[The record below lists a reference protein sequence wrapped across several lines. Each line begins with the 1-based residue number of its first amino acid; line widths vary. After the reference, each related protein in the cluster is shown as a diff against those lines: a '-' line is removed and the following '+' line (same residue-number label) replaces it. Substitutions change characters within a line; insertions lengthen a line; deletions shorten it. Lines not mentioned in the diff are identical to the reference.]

1 MLRIA
6 KHGNRAQTSF
16 SGSADVL
23 EAIQPRGPRLD
34 RVTAETLSEI
44 YDKTNY
50 AFLFAPN
57 FHQGMRFAAPV
68 RKQLGLRTI
77 FNLLGPLAN
86 PVEGRALEARVVGV
100 ANQQLGPVFAEAL
113 RLSGVKK
120 ALVVCGREDL
130 DEISCAGETQCWRL
144 ESAESESSTSAP
156 APAGAA
162 EDEGST
168 SDEECN
174 DVTKTKTKTKISH
187 FTLHPTR
194 DFGLPIHPLSTVGGG
209 KRPAENAEILMQIL
223 RNERPRDDPI
233 LDFVLLN
240 VAALLVVAGV
250 AASWREGV
258 EKGRWCIESGRA
270 LENLE
275 RFVEL
280 SWTVTV

>member
-23 EAIQPRGPRLD
+23 EALQPRGPRLA
-34 RVTAETLSEI
+34 RVTAENLPEI
-44 YDKTNY
+44 YGRTNY

-86 PVEGRALEARVVGV
+86 PVEGKALEARVVGV

-120 ALVVCGREDL
+120 ALVVCGCEDL
-130 DEISCAGETQCWRL
+130 DEISCAGETSCWRL
-144 ESAESESSTSAP
+144 DSADSSAT
-156 APAGAA
+156 A
-162 EDEGST
+162 EGEDDST
-168 SDEECN
+168 SDEEKAN
-174 DVTKTKTKTKISH
+174 VSTITISH

-194 DFGLPIHPLSTVGGG
+194 DFGLPTHPLSAVGGG

-223 RNERPRDDPI
+223 RNERPPEDPI

-240 VAALLVVAGV
+240 VAALLVVAGIAV
-250 AASWREGV
+250 SWKEGI
-258 EKGRWCIESGRA
+258 EKGRWCIESGKA

-275 RFVEL
+275 KFIEV
-280 SWTVTV
+280 SWSL